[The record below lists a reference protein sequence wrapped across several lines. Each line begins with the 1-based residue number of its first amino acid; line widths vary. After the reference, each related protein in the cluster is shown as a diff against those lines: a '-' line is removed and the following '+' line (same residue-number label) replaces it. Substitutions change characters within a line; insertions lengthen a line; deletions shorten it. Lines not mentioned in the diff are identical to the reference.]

1 MTEPRFVEVA
11 VDAPGV
17 PGGRTFTYSVPGS
30 LADIELGEAVMVDF
44 GRRRAVGVVLGEG
57 VEPPV
62 EARPL
67 LARVRSEGAL
77 LGPLGRRLACLLYT
91 SDAADEC
98 VNV

>member
-17 PGGRTFTYSVPGS
+17 RGGQAFTYSVPAG

-62 EARPL
+62 EAAEPP
-67 LARVRSEGAL
+67 AVDPVGAE
-77 LGPLGRRLACLLYT
+77 PNP
-91 SDAADEC
+91 ADTGG
-98 VNV
+98 